1 MSVIGLVS
9 LAERLL
15 NQGSAQNQDLPTTQ
29 KGSNAA
35 AANDTAG
42 PAEDLFTPSA
52 QNGQTPDAGL
62 FSVAQFSFFSAA
74 ADFLLGQDSAPQ
86 TTATPA
92 PGNGGDIGTAAPQNV
107 PSTNLPGFAAPQPI
121 INLGPLGTAGS
132 AVNAGNAAPIAA
144 VQTPAATNGATAN
157 AATAATTAAGS
168 LATQQQL
175 QSLNTAL
182 AALGL
187 TPQEIQQLD
196 QIASILNDFDP
207 AAYTALAYQ
216 LEQLALAQQPATGNT
231 RNAAANTANNPA
243 PANGTPVH
251 AANGEGNGFHIQEL
265 VIKFAGVQVQSG
277 TTANGTTGAAQGTPA
292 AGNGT
297 FQATAFN
304 LQIEELN
311 LTLTNGNGRTAQVQ
325 VPQAKANAAATKAR
339 AAAA

>member
-42 PAEDLFTPSA
+42 PAEDLFTPSG

-74 ADFLLGQDSAPQ
+74 ADFLLGQGNFPQATVPPASA
-86 TTATPA
+86 AA
-92 PGNGGDIGTAAPQNV
+92 GNGVAGQQNASTA
-107 PSTNLPGFAAPQPI
+107 NLTGFATPQPI
-121 INLGPLGTAGS
+121 VNLGPLGTAGN
-132 AVNAGNAAPIAA
+132 AANAGNAAPIAA